1 MRGVSA
7 EISCRV
13 RAAGRQ
19 TAGVHRRV
27 DCPTGGRLGVTASEE
42 HERHERDHADGGLCE
57 EHSVV
62 DQASCAHPAAR
73 SIPRL
78 KSMLSAKNRLI
89 FVAAAALPM
98 MDSTSLVKDAVTIP
112 SVNV

>member
-1 MRGVSA
+1 M
-7 EISCRV
+7 
-13 RAAGRQ
+13 
-19 TAGVHRRV
+19 
-27 DCPTGGRLGVTASEE
+27 
-42 HERHERDHADGGLCE
+42 
-57 EHSVV
+57 V